1 MPALRGAGVGIT
13 TLFYF
18 VTQGALHTLGH
29 TLGRVSTWPAAPR
42 VVNRQRNLPAQVSP
56 VRWFVPHNC
65 ALLLQGQD
73 APPQGN
79 HPQGNHHRSSS
90 SHAAL
95 NSYGST
101 GPAGRGGKHERGA
114 SAGAGP
120 ILDSA
125 FGSRSGRVNGLKG
138 KPLCLATL
146 APVWVLL
153 RRACALLTAG
163 GNA

>member
-18 VTQGALHTLGH
+18 DTQGALGH

-42 VVNRQRNLPAQVSP
+42 VVNRQGNLPAQVSS
-56 VRWFVPHNC
+56 VRRFVSHNR
-65 ALLLQGQD
+65 APLLQGQD
-73 APPQGN
+73 AAPR
-79 HPQGNHHRSSS
+79 GNHHRSSS

-101 GPAGRGGKHERGA
+101 GPAARGSKHERGA

-146 APVWVLL
+146 APVWCLL
-153 RRACALLTAG
+153 RRARAQLTSG